1 MRVEVDDSDSKRHD
15 KDPAILIN
23 TFQAVRYLKSG
34 KLLIHSAHGSLPI
47 HQLMHSLGANAAV
60 NVSMEL
66 NLGQSYAKVDKIC
79 SGSHEEKLRRLGKL
93 VGRCI
98 QVVAAEQTS
107 SPFAE
112 VIMSTLNGFQV
123 QHAE

>member
-1 MRVEVDDSDSKRHD
+1 
-15 KDPAILIN
+15 
-23 TFQAVRYLKSG
+23 
-34 KLLIHSAHGSLPI
+34 
-47 HQLMHSLGANAAV
+47 MHSLGANAAV

-112 VIMSTLNGFQV
+112 VIMPTLNGFQV